1 MREMFVALVFFFFF
15 FFFKENILD
24 DFKKEDK
31 RVSYISNVFN

>member
-1 MREMFVALVFFFFF
+1 MREMFVALVCIFF